1 MLVLGSSLRTA
12 STEPSLQPPIS
23 PEQLHG
29 LLCDLPWGLVKENAY
44 HCPAGMF
51 SSLCVSKDLAI
62 YNNSDLQY
70 TVEGYE
76 GKLSLCSILLISWIK

>member
-1 MLVLGSSLRTA
+1 MKG
-12 STEPSLQPPIS
+12 
-23 PEQLHG
+23 
-29 LLCDLPWGLVKENAY
+29 NAY
-44 HCPAGMF
+44 HCPAGMLF

-76 GKLSLCSILLISWIK
+76 GKLSLCSILLIFLDKMSSCAKNEDIELEL